1 MKAKEKKDKTQGFYR
16 ASNANERSD
25 ANCCLPIKSRC
36 HECCSHIQKKASF
49 SCTIN
54 HGAND
59 MIPITGVI
67 AQQKQSTKARI
78 D

>member
-16 ASNANERSD
+16 GSNVNERSD
-25 ANCCLPIKSRC
+25 ANCCLPIKSPC

-59 MIPITGVI
+59 MILITRCHCTAKSIYKG
-67 AQQKQSTKARI
+67 QN
-78 D
+78 